1 MEEDIVEE
9 DKELTKIGCKEGIE
23 KQKINKKASMQVLN
37 EGKKKK
43 RKRRYKKRIEI

>member
-23 KQKINKKASMQVLN
+23 KQKINKKASMQVV
-37 EGKKKK
+37 KKVK
-43 RKRRYKKRIEI
+43 RKKGREGIRKE